1 MCCEHNPQIVTL
13 LVILLYLDFKFVNC
27 FKKNT
32 ANARIFNV
40 SFHISHHTHYNI
52 SSYLIVSS
60 RLTIYHN
67 RYLVKVE
74 ISKTGD
80 LRYVMLDYCV

>member
-1 MCCEHNPQIVTL
+1 MCYEHNPQIVIL
-13 LVILLYLDFKFVNC
+13 LVMLLCLDFKIVNS

-32 ANARIFNV
+32 ANARILNV
-40 SFHISHHTHYNI
+40 SLHISHNTHYNI
-52 SSYLIVSS
+52 YSHLRS

-80 LRYVMLDYCV
+80 LRYVMLGYLV

>member
-1 MCCEHNPQIVTL
+1 MCNEHNPQIITL
-13 LVILLYLDFKFVNC
+13 LVVLPCLDFKFVNN

-32 ANARIFNV
+32 ANARILNV
-40 SFHISHHTHYNI
+40 SFHIPHNTHYNI
-52 SSYLIVSS
+52 SSYVSS

-67 RYLVKVE
+67 RYLVKVD

-80 LRYVMLDYCV
+80 LRYIMLDY